1 MIKDTLG
8 EEKQPRGVLLQ
19 LRDIFLISQ
28 SNSSF
33 SPEFSLTTAENDP
46 CRVFRSCVFE
56 HSRCF
61 VKLVE

>member
-1 MIKDTLG
+1 MIKDTLS
-8 EEKQPRGVLLQ
+8 EEKQPPRCAELQ

-61 VKLVE
+61 V